1 MRYKTMKKDELN
13 YGDEVVIPWGFTEVH
28 GRVAEVYGPPGQ
40 RRVIVALE
48 PELSS
53 YVVDEPTTVSI
64 PLTDVKKVLPAA

>member
-1 MRYKTMKKDELN
+1 MDKNELK
-13 YGDEVVIPWGFTEVH
+13 YGDEVAIPWGNTEVH
-28 GRVAEVYGPPGQ
+28 GRVAEVYGPPAQ

-64 PLTDVKKVLPAA
+64 PITDVKRVVPAA

>member
-1 MRYKTMKKDELN
+1 MGDEELN

-28 GRVAEVYGPPGQ
+28 GGVAEVYGPPAQ

-53 YVVDEPTTVSI
+53 YVVDEATTVA
-64 PLTDVKKVLPAA
+64 VLVR

>member
-1 MRYKTMKKDELN
+1 MKSDELS

-28 GRVAEVYGPPGQ
+28 GRVAEVYGPPAQ
-40 RRVIVALE
+40 RRVLVALE

-64 PLTDVKKVLPAA
+64 PLDDVKKVVPAA

>member
-1 MRYKTMKKDELN
+1 MTKKDELK

-28 GRVAEVYGPPGQ
+28 GRVAEIYGPPTL

-53 YVVDEPTTVSI
+53 FVVDEPTTVSVPI
-64 PLTDVKKVLPAA
+64 TDVKRIVPAA

>member
-1 MRYKTMKKDELN
+1 MSQVDLL

-28 GRVAEVYGPPGQ
+28 GRVAEVYGPPAQ

-53 YVVDEPTTVSI
+53 YVVDEPTTVSL
-64 PLTDVKKVLPAA
+64 PLADVKKVVPPA